1 MSPNGE
7 IKTKKFTSW
16 FNPGVIK
23 FDISPIIWHI
33 VIYICSEKKFQQ
45 NDTFKM
51 IICFFNALSKIS
63 Y

>member
-51 IICFFNALSKIS
+51 IICFF
-63 Y
+63 